1 MKTNKQPNKDGKGVL
16 RLKREGC
23 RVENK
28 YYEIN
33 NQNLVNLRIKYKE
46 TRQKKKKEW
55 NRDYLSKLEGRI
67 WKNRKEILL
76 DLNFNYTKKIKKI
89 KKK

>member
-1 MKTNKQPNKDGKGVL
+1 MKHNNLSWKLTNNQTKTEKGAL

-46 TRQKKKKEW
+46 TR
-55 NRDYLSKLEGRI
+55 
-67 WKNRKEILL
+67 
-76 DLNFNYTKKIKKI
+76 
-89 KKK
+89 